1 MSGRGREFRPGSG
14 YSAKEILVVETE
26 EETSRKEF
34 LDNILA
40 SMDEGVLTIDQD
52 ARIITFNRAAERITG
67 YKREEVLHKKC
78 YKVLKSNLCK
88 GKCAGKRTLE
98 TGSSL
103 SNYEATI
110 RNKEG
115 KEIHV
120 DITTSPLRSGNN
132 EIIGLLEIITDLTEH
147 KRLWEK
153 LREERDKAQQYLSV
167 ARVMIRTLNRE
178 GEVTLINKRGCEVLG
193 YKEEEII
200 GKNWFDL
207 CVPERVR
214 EEVKKVF
221 GRLLAGDLEVS
232 EYYENPILT
241 SDGEERIIAWK
252 NAILRD
258 KKGNITGTLS
268 SGEDITERKR
278 AEAELIRSEKLASVG
293 QLAAGVAHE
302 VNNPLAGILVYIK
315 LLLKRYKEK
324 KLQTKETEK
333 QLEKIGRETER
344 CSRIIKNLLDF
355 SRQTEV
361 KLRPVDINKV
371 IEATFSIIGHQI
383 SLENVKTEMD
393 LNRSLPYV
401 LVDFDQ
407 IQQAL
412 MNVMLNAAQAMPNG
426 GDMKITTSVAKRVKI
441 GDSIRDAIRI
451 DVSDTGVGISRENMD
466 KLFTP
471 FFTTKE
477 KGKGVGL
484 GLSVVHG
491 IIERHHGKIEIK
503 SNPGAGTTFSIYL
516 GIVDEEKE
524 KD

>member
-1 MSGRGREFRPGSG
+1 VCKGEVSVG
-14 YSAKEILVVETE
+14 TE
-26 EETSRKEF
+26 DETSRKEF

-67 YKREEVLHKKC
+67 YKREDVLHKKC
-78 YKVLKSNLCK
+78 YHVLKSSLCK

-98 TGSSL
+98 TGGSMF
-103 SNYEATI
+103 NYEATL

-115 KEIHV
+115 KKIYV
-120 DITTSPLRSGNN
+120 DITTSPLRSDNN
-132 EIIGLLEIITDLTEH
+132 EIIGLLEIITDLT
-147 KRLWEK
+147 
-153 LREERDKAQQYLSV
+153 AQQYLSV
-167 ARVMIRTLNRE
+167 ARVMIIALNRE
-178 GEVTLINKRGCEVLG
+178 GEITLINKRGCEVLG

-200 GKNWFDL
+200 GNNWFDL
-207 CVPERVR
+207 CVPEKTR
-214 EEVKKVF
+214 EEVKGIF
-221 GRLLAGDLEVS
+221 QTLIAGEIEVS

-241 SDGEERIIAWK
+241 RDGEERIISWK
-252 NAILRD
+252 NTIVRD
-258 KKGNITGTLS
+258 KKSNIIGTLS
-268 SGEDITERKR
+268 SGEDITDRKR

-315 LLLKRYKEK
+315 LLLKRYKQK
-324 KLQTKETEK
+324 KLQTEETET

-361 KLRPVDINKV
+361 KLRPVNINKV

-383 SLENVKTEMD
+383 SLENVTTEME
-393 LNRSLPYV
+393 LSTSLPSI

-412 MNVMLNAAQAMPNG
+412 MNIMLNATQAMPNG
-426 GDMKITTSVAKRVKI
+426 GDLTITTSVAKRVKI
-441 GDSIRDAIRI
+441 GRSIRDAVRI
-451 DVSDTGVGISRENMD
+451 DVSDTGVGIPKENLG

-516 GIVDEEKE
+516 GIIDEEK
-524 KD
+524 D

>member
-1 MSGRGREFRPGSG
+1 VGT
-14 YSAKEILVVETE
+14 VEE
-26 EETSRKEF
+26 ASRKEF

-40 SMDEGVLTIDQD
+40 SMDEGVLTIDKD

-67 YKREEVLHKKC
+67 YRREEVLHKKC
-78 YKVLKSNLCK
+78 YRVLKSSLCK

-103 SNYEATI
+103 SNYEATLE
-110 RNKEG
+110 NKTG
-115 KEIHV
+115 KSIHV
-120 DITTSPLRSGNN
+120 DITTSPLRSSDNR
-132 EIIGLLEIITDLTEH
+132 IIGLLEIITDLTEH
-147 KRLWEK
+147 KRLWDK
-153 LREERDKAQQYLSV
+153 LREERDKAKQYLNV
-167 ARVMIRTLNRE
+167 ARVMILALNLD
-178 GEVTLINKRGCEVLG
+178 GDITLINKRGCEVLG

-207 CVPERVR
+207 CVPENIR
-214 EEVKKVF
+214 EDVARTFEK
-221 GRLLAGDLEVS
+221 LIAGAIEVS

-241 SDGEERIIAWK
+241 RDGEERIIAWK
-252 NAILRD
+252 NTIVRNKAGDII
-258 KKGNITGTLS
+258 GSLS
-268 SGEDITERKR
+268 SGEDITDRKR
-278 AEAELIRSEKLASVG
+278 AEAELIRSERLASVG

-315 LLLKRYKEK
+315 LLLKRYEQK
-324 KLQTKETEK
+324 KLQTEETKK
-333 QLEKIGRETER
+333 QLEKIGKETER

-361 KLRPVDINKV
+361 KLRPVNINKV

-383 SLENVKTEMD
+383 SLENVKTDMG
-393 LNRSLPYV
+393 LSTSLPSI

-412 MNVMLNAAQAMPNG
+412 MNIMLNAAQAMPNG
-426 GDMKITTSVAKRVKI
+426 GDLKITTSVAKHVKI
-441 GDSIRDAIRI
+441 GGSIRDAVRI
-451 DVSDTGVGISRENMD
+451 DISDTGVGIPQEDLD

-503 SNPGAGTTFSIYL
+503 SDPGAGTTFSIYL
-516 GIVDEEKE
+516 GIIDEEK
-524 KD
+524 D

>member
-1 MSGRGREFRPGSG
+1 MG
-14 YSAKEILVVETE
+14 TE
-26 EETSRKEF
+26 EEASRKEF

-40 SMDEGVLTIDQD
+40 SMDEGLLTIDQD

-67 YKREEVLHKKC
+67 YKREDVLNKKC
-78 YKVLKSNLCK
+78 YHVLRSSLCK

-98 TGSSL
+98 TGGSL
-103 SNYEATI
+103 SNYEATLK
-110 RNKEG
+110 NKAG
-115 KEIHV
+115 KKIHV
-120 DITTSPLRSGNN
+120 DITTSPLRSSDNK
-132 EIIGLLEIITDLTEH
+132 IIGLLEIITDLTEH

-153 LREERDKAQQYLSV
+153 LREERDKAKQYLNV
-167 ARVMIRTLNRE
+167 ARVMILALNLE
-178 GEVTLINKRGCEVLG
+178 GDITLINKRGCEVLG

-207 CVPERVR
+207 CVPEKIR
-214 EEVKKVF
+214 EEVTKTFRK
-221 GRLLAGDLEVS
+221 LIAGKLEVT

-241 SDGEERIIAWK
+241 REGEERIIAWK
-252 NAILRD
+252 NTIVRNKAGDIV
-258 KKGNITGTLS
+258 GTLS
-268 SGEDITERKR
+268 SGEDITDRKR

-302 VNNPLAGILVYIK
+302 VNNPLAGILIYIK
-315 LLLKRYKEK
+315 LLLKRHKQK

-361 KLRPVDINKV
+361 KLRPVNINKV

-383 SLENVKTEMD
+383 SLENVKTEME
-393 LNRSLPYV
+393 LSTSLPSI

-407 IQQAL
+407 VQQAL
-412 MNVMLNAAQAMPNG
+412 MNIMLNAAQAMPNG
-426 GDMKITTSVAKRVKI
+426 GELQITTSVAKRVKI
-441 GDSIRDAIRI
+441 GRSIRDAIRI
-451 DVSDTGVGISRENMD
+451 DISDTGIGIPQENLD

-503 SNPGAGTTFSIYL
+503 SNPGTGTTFSIYL
-516 GIVDEEKE
+516 GIVDEEK
-524 KD
+524 D